1 MEFYMKNVLKIVFF
15 MMLVAVLLVSCGQV
29 TGGNGSGS
37 GNSADDTPLFN
48 ESEASIQID
57 SISINDLSDGEWE
70 FMNSYYSNHPN
81 RTSSLNVN
89 IGGGNSITC
98 DCTAWKMVF
107 RQTLTVSGGTAS
119 GFTGTETCEYT
130 MDATNKA
137 TLDAYAATKGVTLT
151 WSGNTVIIT
160 KNDTSNY
167 WFNKMV
173 TSSTASSSYLVLRKN
188 SSGTCFLR
196 KTNYDRAD
204 SYDRYYLK
212 KK

>member
-1 MEFYMKNVLKIVFF
+1 MKKALKVLFF
-15 MMLVAVLLVSCGQV
+15 MMLAAVLFVSCGQA
-29 TGGNGSGS
+29 TGGSGS
-37 GNSADDTPLFN
+37 GNSADDTPLFT
-48 ESEASIQID
+48 ESEASVQIN

-70 FMNSYYSNHPN
+70 FMNSYYSNHPTT
-81 RTSSLNVN
+81 TSSFSVN
-89 IGGGNSITC
+89 IGSGNSISC
-98 DCTAWKMVF
+98 DCTAWKMVI

-188 SSGTCFLR
+188 PAGTCFLR
-196 KTNYDRAD
+196 KSNYETAN